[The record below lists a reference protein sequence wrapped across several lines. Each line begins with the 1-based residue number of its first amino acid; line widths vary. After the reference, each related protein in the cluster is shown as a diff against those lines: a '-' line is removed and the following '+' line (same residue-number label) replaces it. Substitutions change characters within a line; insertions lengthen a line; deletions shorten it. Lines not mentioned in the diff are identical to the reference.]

1 MSWKD
6 AEAVDREGEV
16 VSIYVK
22 KHLIS
27 FFITIGTVVIVS
39 LYFIFLFTAVELNF
53 PCGQSCS
60 LSSSLHCPIIVILI
74 FSLPWSSYFHHRH
87 YQYNHSHA
95 RCHCHCLCH
104 CVFIV
109 VNIIIVVMVMSVISI
124 VVILIFIILDI
135 AVIFVL
141 HYHRHYYHY
150 HRLSLSWYNNYVKKS
165 IFTSPL
171 LWNSL
176 SRHIRDAGSQD
187 IFKRH
192 CENCSFKTC
201 LFLIDEVTVVFYI

>member
-1 MSWKD
+1 M
-6 AEAVDREGEV
+6 DREGEV

-95 RCHCHCLCH
+95 HCHCHCLCH

-109 VNIIIVVMVMSVISI
+109 VVIIIVVMVMSVISI
-124 VVILIFIILDI
+124 VIILDI

-141 HYHRHYYHY
+141 HYHRHFYHY
-150 HRLSLSWYNNYVKKS
+150 HRLSLSWYNKYVKK
-165 IFTSPL
+165 IDFTFAT
-171 LWNSL
+171 SL
-176 SRHIRDAGSQD
+176 EQ
-187 IFKRH
+187 
-192 CENCSFKTC
+192 SFSA
-201 LFLIDEVTVVFYI
+201 Y